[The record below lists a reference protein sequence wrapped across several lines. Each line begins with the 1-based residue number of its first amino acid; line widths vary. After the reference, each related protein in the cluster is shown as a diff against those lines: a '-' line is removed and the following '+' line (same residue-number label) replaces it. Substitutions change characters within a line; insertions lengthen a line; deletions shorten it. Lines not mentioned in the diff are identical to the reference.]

1 MKFKLIFIAAT
12 LLVSASCNGQK
23 KGDGAKA
30 NLKTQIDSVSYGIGV
45 AIGENLKRDNLDSI
59 NVDMLAKGIKDI
71 FKNDTTAVVLNQDQA
86 NQVISTYIE
95 GMKAK
100 KTEQSMAASKKFFEE
115 NKKKDGVQETAS
127 GLQYKVIKMGTGS
140 KPAATDTVI
149 AHYHGTLM
157 DGKVFDSSV
166 ERGEPVPFPVN
177 QVIPG
182 WTEALQ
188 LMPVGSKW
196 TLYIPSNLAYGERG
210 AGGVIGPNESL
221 IFEVELLGI
230 KGKEGQQE

>member
-71 FKNDTTAVVLNQDQA
+71 FKGDTATLSQEKA

-95 GMKAK
+95 GMRMK
-100 KTEQSMAASKKFFEE
+100 KTEQSMATSKKFFEE

-127 GLQYKVIKMGTGS
+127 GLQYKVITMGTGS
-140 KPAATDTVI
+140 KPAATDTVVT
-149 AHYHGTLM
+149 HYHGTLM

-166 ERGEPVPFPVN
+166 ERGEPVSFPVN

-196 TLYIPSNLAYGERG
+196 MLYIPSNLAYGERG

-230 KGKEGQQE
+230 KGKEGKQE

>member
-1 MKFKLIFIAAT
+1 MKFKLIIIAAA

-23 KGDGAKA
+23 KDGAKA
-30 NLKTQIDSVSYGIGV
+30 NLKTQLDSVSYGIGV

-59 NVDMLAKGIKDI
+59 SVDMLARGIKDI
-71 FKNDTTAVVLNQDQA
+71 FKNDTTAVVMSQEQA

-95 GMKAK
+95 GMRAK
-100 KTEQSMAASKKFFEE
+100 KTEKSMAASKKFFEE
-115 NKKKDGVQETAS
+115 NKKKEGIQETAS

-149 AHYHGTLM
+149 THYHGTLI

-166 ERGEPVPFPVN
+166 DRGEPVSFPVN

-188 LMPVGSKW
+188 MMPVGSKW

-210 AGGVIGPNESL
+210 AGGVIGPNETL